1 MTVRAITALRT
12 QLVWTSSMAITVSV
26 LQVSKEYTA
35 SQVSTNM
42 IEIGVGFL
50 LSIEGNKCLHVLLL
64 QTHA

>member
-1 MTVRAITALRT
+1 
-12 QLVWTSSMAITVSV
+12 MAITVSV

-64 QTHA
+64 QTHAYSKLIE